1 MTLPVKLLQ
10 NLTRRGAG
18 DRRRNS
24 GMGSVLLVSAVPLP
38 YGRLFFLS
46 TWTARPGLC
55 DFLPWSH
62 FFWHISRKTTAWDT
76 TLSVICWCFGVFF
89 FASTLS
95 KPMLIVIVTEAF
107 HSSLPSLSGQRSKAL
122 SEHPSWM
129 DGSFLFIFFFIFLL
143 SCSFSLRSSYL
154 LWWHDSWV
162 LVAVQWILFLCSGE
176 KDEVPFGLSKDN
188 RENRFERLI

>member
-1 MTLPVKLLQ
+1 MDSPSWAVWLPPLVPLL
-10 NLTRRGAG
+10 LTHLQEDNCLRYNFEC
-18 DRRRNS
+18 D
-24 GMGSVLLVSAVPLP
+24 LLV
-38 YGRLFFLS
+38 
-46 TWTARPGLC
+46 
-55 DFLPWSH
+55 
-62 FFWHISRKTTAWDT
+62 FW
-76 TLSVICWCFGVFF
+76 GFF

>member
-46 TWTARPGLC
+46 TWTACPGLC
-55 DFLPWSH
+55 DLLPWSH

-76 TLSVICWCFGVFF
+76 TLSVICWCFGFFFF

-129 DGSFLFIFFFIFLL
+129 DGNFLFIFFFYFSSFLLFFLEIFL
-143 SCSFSLRSSYL
+143 SSLVT
-154 LWWHDSWV
+154 W
-162 LVAVQWILFLCSGE
+162 
-176 KDEVPFGLSKDN
+176 
-188 RENRFERLI
+188 